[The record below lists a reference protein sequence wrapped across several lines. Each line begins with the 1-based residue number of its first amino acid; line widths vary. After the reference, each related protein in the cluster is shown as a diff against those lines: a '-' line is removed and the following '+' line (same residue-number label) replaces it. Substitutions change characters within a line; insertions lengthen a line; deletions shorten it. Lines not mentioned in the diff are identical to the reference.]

1 MPSCSCVSLLPPI
14 CKARGGL
21 HSLIYSPFFSLPAR
35 FSLGFT
41 VAKLSQHYPS
51 INPSLRVNASMPRS
65 KSNTG
70 SLVFFH
76 LSLSFLDLSDTK

>member
-1 MPSCSCVSLLPPI
+1 MLSCSCVSLLPPN

-21 HSLIYSPFFSLPAR
+21 HSLHSLFFSLPVR
-35 FSLGFT
+35 FSVGFT

-76 LSLSFLDLSDTK
+76 LSLSFLDLSDTR